1 ERTWLLKRELGN
13 MMGVTREDD
22 RLPKRILT
30 PVSEGTAAGSVPD
43 VEKLLK
49 EYYEIRGLDR
59 EGKPRK
65 EVLIKAGLGDLAKK
79 LHG

>member
-1 ERTWLLKRELGN
+1 

-30 PVSEGTAAGSVPD
+30 ALGEGAAAGSVPD
-43 VEKLLK
+43 VEKLLR
-49 EYYEIRGLDR
+49 EYYEIRGLDSK
-59 EGKPRK
+59 GKPKK
-65 EVLIKAGLGDLAKK
+65 EVLIRTGLGDLAKR